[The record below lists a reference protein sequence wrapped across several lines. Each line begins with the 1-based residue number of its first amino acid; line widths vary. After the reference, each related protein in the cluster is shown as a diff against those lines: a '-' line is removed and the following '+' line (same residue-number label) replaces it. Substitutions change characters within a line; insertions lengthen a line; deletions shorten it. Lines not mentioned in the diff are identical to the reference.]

1 MEDITISEKK
11 LDDALEGITNAI
23 ITVANEVLE
32 PEDAYM
38 FLTELD
44 LWFEALNR
52 KAERDLSDD

>member
-1 MEDITISEKK
+1 MEVSEKQ
-11 LDDALEGITNAI
+11 LDDALESITTAI
-23 ITVANEVLE
+23 VTVANAVLE

-44 LWFEALNR
+44 KWFETLNL

>member
-11 LDDALEGITNAI
+11 LDDALEGITTAI

>member
-52 KAERDLSDD
+52 KAERDLSDA

>member
-1 MEDITISEKK
+1 MEVSEQQ
-11 LDDALEGITNAI
+11 LDDALEGITTAI

>member
-1 MEDITISEKK
+1 MEVSQKK
-11 LDDALEGITNAI
+11 LDDTLEGITNAI

>member
-1 MEDITISEKK
+1 MEDVVISQQQ
-11 LDDALEGITNAI
+11 LDDAIEGISNAI
-23 ITVANEVLE
+23 VTVANEVLE

-52 KAERDLSDD
+52 KAERDLSEA

>member
-1 MEDITISEKK
+1 MEVSQKK

-52 KAERDLSDD
+52 KAERDLSDA